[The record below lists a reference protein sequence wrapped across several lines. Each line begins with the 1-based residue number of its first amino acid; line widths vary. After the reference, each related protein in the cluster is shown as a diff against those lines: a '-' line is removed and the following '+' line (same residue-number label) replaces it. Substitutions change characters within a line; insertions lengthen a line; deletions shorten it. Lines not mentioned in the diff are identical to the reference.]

1 MSSNRLDRYRIII
14 PIMLTICIQA
24 GGISSR
30 MGQNKA
36 LMPFGG
42 TPLIL
47 RIVGRVRR
55 AADELWIIANE
66 PEPLNFLELPI
77 SADLLPGMGKLGGLY
92 TALSVAGEPL
102 VGVVA
107 CDMPFVNPTLL
118 RAERLLMEQEGVDV
132 VIPRSAEGLEPQ
144 HAVYRRETCLPAVYQ
159 ALSEGK
165 QRMISW
171 FDAVKVREMP
181 MEEIRVYDPDGTAFI
196 NVNTP
201 AEFQK
206 AEELAKI
213 FDKA

>member
-1 MSSNRLDRYRIII
+1 
-14 PIMLTICIQA
+14 MLTICIQA

-36 LMPFGG
+36 LMPFLGK
-42 TPLIL
+42 PLIA
-47 RIVGRVRR
+47 RIVERLRP
-55 AADELWIIANE
+55 AADELWIIANDSE
-66 PEPLNFLELPI
+66 PFQFLGLPV

-102 VGVVA
+102 VALAA
-107 CDMPFVNPTLL
+107 CDMPFVSAALIQ
-118 RAERLLMEQEGVDV
+118 AACIMMEEEDLDV

-171 FDAVKVREMP
+171 FDAVKVRELSLD
-181 MEEIRVYDPDGTAFI
+181 EIRVYDPDGTAFI

-201 AEFQK
+201 DEFRR
-206 AEELAKI
+206 AEELAKTLESG
-213 FDKA
+213 